1 MPQKKTTRKK
11 AGRNK
16 QRRGWNRKQRILI
29 VSAACAVAVLI
40 GAGLTA
46 GIYWEQRSSQQ
57 DGDQLESENHEME
70 PHVEDYERAE
80 ADYEQ
85 WLAASVITCISMNN
99 PDFELEEVYAST
111 QTTIDDR
118 MNSQGIYVTYQSGGE
133 TLCILAKPL
142 EQGRSGQAGTKD
154 VYSELTGYA
163 SYEEVSADTI
173 DVSQWH
179 TVDMQELNTL
189 IEQSERVVLYEN

>member
-1 MPQKKTTRKK
+1 MPQKKTNRKS

-16 QRRGWNRKQRILI
+16 QRRRGNSRRRILT
-29 VSAACAVAVLI
+29 VSMVCAVVVLI
-40 GAGLTA
+40 GVGLTVW
-46 GIYWEQRSSQQ
+46 IYRGQRSGQQ
-57 DGDQLESENHEME
+57 DSNPIDSENHEPE
-70 PHVEDYERAE
+70 PYVEEYERAD

-85 WLAASVITCISMNN
+85 WLAASVITCISMNT

-111 QTTIDDR
+111 QTTVNDR
-118 MNSQGIYVTYQSGGE
+118 MSSQGIYVTYQSGGE
-133 TLCILAKPL
+133 TLCIQAKPL

-163 SYEEVSADTI
+163 SYDEVSADAI
-173 DVSQWH
+173 DKSQWH
-179 TVDMQELNTL
+179 TVDLQDLNTL

>member
-11 AGRNK
+11 AGGNK

-29 VSAACAVAVLI
+29 ASAACIAAVLF

-46 GIYWEQRSSQQ
+46 WVYWGQRSSQQ
-57 DGDQLESENHEME
+57 DGSQLESENHELE
-70 PHVEDYERAE
+70 PHVEDNERAD

-85 WLAASVITCISMNN
+85 WLAAAVITCVSMNT
-99 PDFELEEVYAST
+99 PDFELGEVYAST
-111 QTTIDDR
+111 QTTIEDR
-118 MNSQGIYVTYQSGGE
+118 MDSQGIYVTYQSGGE
-133 TLCILAKPL
+133 TVCIQSKPL
-142 EQGRSGQAGTKD
+142 EQGRSGQEGTKD

-163 SYEEVSADTI
+163 SYDEAVVETI
-173 DVSQWH
+173 DMSQWQ
-179 TVDMQELNTL
+179 TVDLQELNTL

>member
-1 MPQKKTTRKK
+1 MPKKKTARKK
-11 AGRNK
+11 AGGNK
-16 QRRGWNRKQRILI
+16 QRHRWSRKQRILI

-46 GIYWEQRSSQQ
+46 WIYWSQRSGQQ
-57 DGDQLESENHEME
+57 DGDQLESENHELE
-70 PHVEDYERAE
+70 PHVEDYERAD

-85 WLAASVITCISMNN
+85 WLAASVITCISMNT

-111 QTTIDDR
+111 QSTIDDR
-118 MNSQGIYVTYQSGGE
+118 MNSQGIYVIYQSGGE
-133 TLCILAKPL
+133 TLCIQSKPL